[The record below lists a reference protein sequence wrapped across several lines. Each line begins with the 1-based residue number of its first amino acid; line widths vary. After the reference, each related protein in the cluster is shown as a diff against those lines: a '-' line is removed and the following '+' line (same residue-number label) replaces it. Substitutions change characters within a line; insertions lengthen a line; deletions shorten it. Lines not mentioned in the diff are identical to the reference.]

1 MENKTH
7 TLCFPYKIQYSQN
20 AQYSVSPYRKE
31 LSSFSFFHK
40 THTTI
45 FVALE
50 PSPQCQGKYFIRNAK
65 ANNRYLKQM
74 WFIVFSLL
82 LFSEVVRITAQ
93 FKMQLQTWQQASIL
107 SEFDPDSFM
116 LFFWETHPFSNIRI
130 PHHHF
135 LPTLILP
142 SHNLIG
148 RLINP

>member
-1 MENKTH
+1 
-7 TLCFPYKIQYSQN
+7 
-20 AQYSVSPYRKE
+20 
-31 LSSFSFFHK
+31 
-40 THTTI
+40 
-45 FVALE
+45 
-50 PSPQCQGKYFIRNAK
+50 
-65 ANNRYLKQM
+65 M

-93 FKMQLQTWQQASIL
+93 FKMQLQIWQPASVL

-135 LPTLILP
+135 LRTPILP

-148 RLINP
+148 RQINP